1 MLVEQL
7 LEIIFTF
14 FTVKVLPELDPDPML
29 PLELPELEEG
39 EDAPMLEPESEPLAG
54 VPEMRT

>member
-1 MLVEQL
+1 LLAEQL

-14 FTVKVLPELDPDPML
+14 FTVKVLPELDPEL
-29 PLELPELEEG
+29 PLEEE
-39 EDAPMLEPESEPLAG
+39 APMLEPESAPFAG

>member
-29 PLELPELEEG
+29 PLELPELEG
-39 EDAPMLEPESEPLAG
+39 EDAPMLEPESEPFAG

>member
-1 MLVEQL
+1 LLAEQL

-14 FTVKVLPELDPDPML
+14 FTVKVLDPDPAAVL
-29 PLELPELEEG
+29 PLELLGLEDE
-39 EDAPMLEPESEPLAG
+39 EDAPMLEPESEPFAG

>member
-1 MLVEQL
+1 LLAEQL

-14 FTVKVLPELDPDPML
+14 FTVKVLPEFDPDPML

-39 EDAPMLEPESEPLAG
+39 EDAPILEPESEPFAG
-54 VPEMRT
+54 VPETRT